1 MNGQT
6 VRLVGEAQRKLA
18 HRLIDAAPADCV
30 VNIREAKRSLE
41 QNAKMHAMLSD
52 VSRSKPMGRVLKPE
66 GWKALF
72 MDMIDK
78 KPSWE
83 PNLDG
88 TGVVCIGYKSS
99 HLNKSEMSDLIES
112 IYAFGAEHG
121 VVWSEPWPLADA
133 A

>member
-6 VRLVGEAQRKLA
+6 VKLAGPAQRDLA
-18 HRLIDAAPADCV
+18 KRLIDAAPDGAV
-30 VNIREAKRSLE
+30 VNVRGATRTTAQSD
-41 QNAKMHAMLSD
+41 KMWALLSD
-52 VSRSKPMGRVLKPE
+52 VARAKPLGRVLKSE

-72 MDMIDK
+72 LDMIDK

-99 HLNKSEMSDLIES
+99 HLTKAEMSDLIEQ
-112 IYAFGAEHG
+112 IYSFGAEHG
-121 VVWSEPWPLADA
+121 VLWSEPA
-133 A
+133 